1 MCALLG
7 AYTYQA
13 LVPGGDSSHSND
25 RRRLLYTGVCVCV
38 CVVFLCVYVCR
49 TPIQMIVGA
58 CCIQVCVCVRRVS
71 VYICL

>member
-1 MCALLG
+1 MCVPYLGTDLRECVCALLG

-38 CVVFLCVYVCR
+38 C
-49 TPIQMIVGA
+49 
-58 CCIQVCVCVRRVS
+58 RVS
-71 VYICL
+71 VCICL